1 MNNPGGNNM
10 KYEDFLGQVQH
21 RGRMASQEE
30 AVRAT
35 RATLET
41 FGERLY
47 GGSADNLAAQL
58 PLEIG
63 HFLRTP
69 PYHGRFAVEDFYQ
82 RVAEREGREVS
93 VAIFHARVVLN
104 VMEEAVDEGEMKKI
118 RAQLPEEWNAILE
131 NLHIP

>member
-1 MNNPGGNNM
+1 M

-21 RGRMASQEE
+21 RARLASQED

-41 FGERLY
+41 FGERLC

-58 PLEIG
+58 PMEIG

-69 PYHGRFAVEDFYQ
+69 PYHGRFDIEDFYQ
-82 RVAEREGREVS
+82 RVAEREGRELSDAV
-93 VAIFHARVVLN
+93 FHAKVVFN
-104 VMEEAVDEGEMKKI
+104 VMEEAVDAGEMKKI
-118 RAQLPEEWNAILE
+118 RAQLPEEWKGIME
-131 NLHIP
+131 NLHLA

>member
-1 MNNPGGNNM
+1 M

-21 RGRMASQEE
+21 RARLSSQED

-47 GGSADNLAAQL
+47 GGSADNLSAQL

-63 HFLRTP
+63 HFLRIP
-69 PYHGRFAVEDFYQ
+69 PYHGRFTVEDFYL
-82 RVAEREGREVS
+82 RVAEREGRELPE
-93 VAIFHARVVLN
+93 AMFHARVVLGLLA
-104 VMEEAVDEGEMKKI
+104 EAVDEGEMKKI
-118 RAQLPEEWNAILE
+118 RAQLPEEWKEIIE
-131 NLHIP
+131 HLHNTA

>member
-1 MNNPGGNNM
+1 M

-21 RGRMASQEE
+21 RARLASQED

-82 RVAEREGREVS
+82 RVAEREGRGLS
-93 VAIFHARVVLN
+93 DAIFHARVVLN
-104 VMEEAVDEGEMKKI
+104 VLEDAVDSGEMKKI
-118 RAQLPEEWNAILE
+118 RAQLPVEWNAILD
-131 NLHIP
+131 NLHIS

>member
-1 MNNPGGNNM
+1 M

-21 RGRMASQEE
+21 EARLASLEE

-58 PLEIG
+58 PMEIG

-69 PYHGRFAVEDFYQ
+69 PYHGRFTLEDFYQ
-82 RVAEREGREVS
+82 RVAEREGHGLS
-93 VAIFHARVVLN
+93 DAIFHARVVLG
-104 VMEEAVDEGEMKKI
+104 VMEAAVDSGEMKKI
-118 RAQLPEEWNAILE
+118 RAQLPHEWDALMGNP
-131 NLHIP
+131 HTT

>member
-1 MNNPGGNNM
+1 M

-21 RGRMASQEE
+21 QARLASLEE
-30 AVRAT
+30 AVRAI

-58 PLEIG
+58 PMEIG

-69 PYHGRFAVEDFYQ
+69 PYHGRFTLEDFYQ
-82 RVAEREGREVS
+82 RVAEREGRGLS
-93 VAIFHARVVLN
+93 DAIFHARVVLN
-104 VMEEAVDEGEMKKI
+104 VMEVAVDSGEMKKI
-118 RAQLPEEWNAILE
+118 RAQLPHEWDSLMGNPHSA
-131 NLHIP
+131 

>member
-1 MNNPGGNNM
+1 M

-21 RGRMASQEE
+21 RARLASQED

-41 FGERLY
+41 FGERLC

-58 PLEIG
+58 PMEIG

-69 PYHGRFAVEDFYQ
+69 PYHGRFSVEDFYQ
-82 RVAEREGREVS
+82 RVAEREGRELSDAV
-93 VAIFHARVVLN
+93 FHAKVVLN
-104 VMEEAVDEGEMKKI
+104 LIEEAVDAGEMKKI
-118 RAQLPEEWNAILE
+118 RAQLPEEWKTIMDDLNKAA
-131 NLHIP
+131 